1 MSNPN
6 NINREEGDSISAR
19 NPDFFVGDNDHG
31 DAVPVHSTPEDI
43 VKRNQELTTKVW
55 MLEAQAERYR
65 KHIERMRI
73 AEMIVASEQFAWL
86 IVGANHAR
94 QHILDIRPAYE
105 KWKEMG
111 GISLA
116 SMKWDEKIKK
126 AMDELNELD
135 EELFG
140 EKEGT
145 E

>member
-1 MSNPN
+1 MSEAEP
-6 NINREEGDSISAR
+6 
-19 NPDFFVGDNDHG
+19 FVGDNDHG
-31 DAVPVHSTPEDI
+31 DAVPVQHTVED
-43 VKRNQELTTKVW
+43 VMMRNQELTMKVW
-55 MLEAQAERYR
+55 MLEAQVERYR
-65 KHIERMRI
+65 KHIERMRV

-105 KWKEMG
+105 KWKEKG

-116 SMKWDEKIKK
+116 SMNMDEKKRK

-140 EKEGT
+140 EKERSKP
-145 E
+145 